1 MEATKL
7 ATLLMF
13 LVLTTVG
20 CAPCRADVAEK
31 EGVSLEYGPTYSMV
45 VSPATS
51 VTISRADAYRKDNDF
66 VVTGKVKRTH
76 EINLPGHM
84 DLAVCAPDGTLLVQ
98 ETTRIP
104 GLVTNRKGVIEL
116 PFTFSLDSVPPEEA
130 IVRLN
135 YHAPPFKDEDHL
147 RCT

>member
-7 ATLLMF
+7 ATLLVF
-13 LVLTTVG
+13 LVLIATG
-20 CAPCRADVAEK
+20 CATHRADLAEK
-31 EGVSLEYGPTYSMV
+31 EGVSLEDATTYSMV
-45 VSPATS
+45 VSPAAS
-51 VTISRADAYRKDNDF
+51 VTISRADAYRKGNDF
-66 VVTGKVKRTH
+66 VVAGKVRRTH

-104 GLVTNRKGVIEL
+104 GLATNRKGAVEL
-116 PFTFSLDSVPPEEA
+116 PFTFRLALIPPEGA
-130 IVRLN
+130 KVRLN
-135 YHAPPFKDEDHL
+135 YHAPRGEDHL